1 MFLEKDK
8 EMEELHMI
16 EHVLQTLPQVIIDGL
31 ALGAVYAIVAL
42 GYTMVYG
49 ILELINFAHGEIFM
63 TGAFVG
69 TALLLSFSAFGWL
82 SSMPMLLALLLVLVA
97 TSVVT
102 GLLGMGIER
111 IAYRPLRNAP
121 KLITL
126 ITAIGISFLLQDF
139 VRFITELK
147 KGNYILTGPSL
158 FTEQVNISA
167 SSIWSGFH
175 DASVKSSFFIVLV
188 TAVVMMVTLDFF
200 VNKTKWGMAMRAVA
214 QDRETA
220 ALMSVNVNKVIAL
233 TFFIGSAL
241 GGATGVLFAI
251 QYGTID
257 PYIGFILGLKAFT
270 AAVLGGIGNIRGAM
284 FGGIVLG
291 LLEMFAAANLPIV
304 SDGILGAEYKDVF
317 AFSILIIVL
326 IFKPEGLFGKVSVEK
341 V

>member
-1 MFLEKDK
+1 MV
-8 EMEELHMI
+8 
-16 EHVLQTLPQVIIDGL
+16 EHVLQTLPQVVIDGL

-69 TALLLSFSAFGWL
+69 TAILLSFSAFGWL
-82 SSMPMLLALLLVLVA
+82 SSMPILLALLLVLVA
-97 TSVVT
+97 TSITT

-111 IAYRPLRNAP
+111 VAYRPLRNAP

-139 VRFITELK
+139 VRFVTELK

-158 FTEQVNISA
+158 FTEQVSISA

-188 TAVVMMVTLDFF
+188 TAVIMMVTLDFF

-304 SDGILGAEYKDVF
+304 SNGILGAEYKDVF

>member
-1 MFLEKDK
+1 
-8 EMEELHMI
+8 MI
-16 EHVLQTLPQVIIDGL
+16 EQVLHTLPQVLIDGL

-69 TALLLSFSAFGWL
+69 TAILLTFSGLGWIT
-82 SSMPMLLALLLVLVA
+82 SMPAIITLVLVLIV
-97 TSVVT
+97 TSVLT

-111 IAYRPLRNAP
+111 VAYRPLRNAP

-126 ITAIGISFLLQDF
+126 ITAIGISFLLQDL

-147 KGNYILTGPSL
+147 NGNYILTGPNL
-158 FTEQVNISA
+158 FNKQIGIEA
-167 SSIWSGFH
+167 SSILSVFN
-175 DASVKSSFFIVLV
+175 DASVKSSFFIVLGV
-188 TAVVMMVTLDFF
+188 AIVMMITLDFF
-200 VNKTKWGMAMRAVA
+200 VNRTKWGMAMRAVA

-220 ALMSVNVNKVIAL
+220 ALMTVNVNKVIAL

-241 GGATGVLFAI
+241 GGATGVLFAV

-284 FGGIVLG
+284 FGGILIG

-304 SDGILGAEYKDVF
+304 SHGVLGAEYKDVF
-317 AFSILIIVL
+317 AFAILIIVL
-326 IFKPEGLFGKVSVEK
+326 IFKPEGLFGKVTVEK